1 MSTLE
6 DISKP
11 PLAIVCHDAG
21 GANLIA
27 NWILEYKYEVKVCM
41 EGPAKYIWH
50 SHFPD
55 SEMLSMNDALKG
67 ANTLISGTGMGN
79 LEYLARTEA
88 RKLKIKSIAVIDH
101 WINYKERFLRQ
112 SVLVLPD
119 QIIVSDDYA
128 KSQAEDIFKPLSIIQ
143 MPNLYLQNIT
153 KFLKKPE
160 RRELK
165 NPYENILIV
174 AEPLAPKIIENN
186 NFLFQDDID
195 YFFLNIEKVNTS
207 KDIINICLR
216 PHPSES
222 IGNYDFIRDQNQD
235 LVTNFKISHNRTIQE
250 DIEWADL
257 VCGTD
262 SFAMVIALTAK
273 VPTLSFT
280 SPNRADCLLPYKEI
294 IHLKNI

>member
-1 MSTLE
+1 MSTIE

-21 GANLIA
+21 GANLIV
-27 NWILEYKYEVKVCM
+27 NWILEYKYEVQVCM
-41 EGPAKYIWH
+41 EGPAKFIWR

-55 SEMLSMNDALKG
+55 SVMLSMNDALKG
-67 ANTLISGTGMGN
+67 ANTLISGTGMGD
-79 LEYLARTEA
+79 LEYLARIEA
-88 RKLKIKSIAVIDH
+88 RRLKIKSIAVIDH
-101 WINYKERFLRQ
+101 WINYKERFVRQ
-112 SVLVLPD
+112 SVLTLPD

-128 KSQAEDIFKPLSIIQ
+128 KSQAEDIFKPLPIIQ
-143 MPNLYLQNIT
+143 MPNFYLQNIT

-174 AEPLAPKIIENN
+174 AEPLALKTIENN
-186 NFLFQDDID
+186 DYLFQDSID
-195 YFFLNIEKVNTS
+195 YFFLNIEKINTS
-207 KDIINICLR
+207 KDIVNIYFR

-222 IGNYDFIRDQNQD
+222 LGNYDFIRDQYQD
-235 LVTNFKISHNRTIQE
+235 LVTNFKIINNRTIQE
-250 DIEWADL
+250 DIELADL

-280 SPNRADCLLPYKEI
+280 SPNRPDCFLPYKEI
-294 IHLKNI
+294 IHLKNM